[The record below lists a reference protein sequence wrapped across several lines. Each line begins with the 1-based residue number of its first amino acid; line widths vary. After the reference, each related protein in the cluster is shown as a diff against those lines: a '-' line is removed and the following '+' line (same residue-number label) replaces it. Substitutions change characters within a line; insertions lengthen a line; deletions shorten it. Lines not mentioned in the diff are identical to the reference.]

1 MIEEALLKSNYIGK
15 DGFSWWIGQV
25 AKKDT
30 WEKGSQF
37 SNQGDWAAR
46 CKVRIVGYH
55 SFDGD
60 VLGDEDLPWAQ
71 IMLDPSFGSAQ
82 GGIGGTINLKGGET
96 CFGFFL
102 DGDDGQQPVVIG
114 LLYRSDGVKN
124 LQTEDVV
131 KKEKSSR
138 FKPFT
143 GHPGNNPPSTQRNI
157 RGEKEIDQADPKNSP
172 KETTPV
178 PKDLVNLAYTTD
190 LGFNIGG
197 VPVTPQ
203 LGDKIA
209 GIFKDIPASST
220 NAIGAAFTRQPAF
233 IKPNGCQKN
242 LIGQITQGLQDFIAV
257 TNGLDQYLGA
267 FIDPVL
273 NEIVDIGQSIA
284 NCARQIG
291 GIIKLIINN
300 LRNTIFKC
308 IAWAF
313 RKLVGLIVPPPQQT
327 IVLEVMKKI
336 LDVIFCLLE
345 RLPGG
350 IIDYIQGLLGDLA
363 ANTIN
368 APVCAVEKW
377 TASILA
383 KVMDSIENA
392 LSAIMSGIGWLT
404 GGLST
409 VSGILNQAS
418 SLASQIFSFLECT
431 GLACKTPSV
440 WAANFGPSEKEVD
453 DWQKMVDDVN
463 VFKGINSGLSEISA
477 ELETTNP
484 GYAEDLFGKFGSLVD
499 NAIYYSSPLY
509 ETINKVLGF
518 SKSITILSP
527 GTGYKTSDKI
537 IVNGNIILTPLTV
550 DGKGGVISIPNLNTI
565 TIEKN
570 NPPSIIIETQ
580 TGSGLQLQLDI
591 KTFYETTT
599 FDECGQKVT
608 NPTTQEDILPLPVGS
623 KYKRCI
629 PPIARI
635 VGDGFGARATPIV
648 DKNGSII
655 SFYINSGGALYTKAT
670 VVVVDNTGHGT
681 GAYAKAIIK
690 EGSISSIYL
699 TDYGSGY
706 CPGNYTNLFD
716 PNNPGITTSINL
728 TSTKYSINEGDSF
741 DINTTSKNI
750 LDDTL
755 VKYEI
760 TGISNK
766 AISQS
771 LTGNLTVKDNKSSIT
786 IDTFK
791 DIIDSSKVLKFSL
804 PEYNKSVE
812 IFVNKLN
819 KPQTGKQQYYLT
831 STKSVITEGQSF
843 VVNLVTQNVEND
855 TIVPYTITGITDGL
869 LKNQSLSGA
878 FTILNNQSKI
888 NIDTNEGI
896 IKDSEIFKLSLNN
909 KLSSVSVLINPI
921 NDPEKPKPG
930 ISSDVSA
937 CVQDII
943 VTAPGYGYTTGD
955 TITDGKNTYTPIVTP
970 GSGAIIGIQPL
981 TNPIC
986 GFDVAPTLTINT
998 RTGVAANVVP
1008 LMKFTQSYNTVEQ
1021 ANQATAISGI
1031 VTSVIDCV

>member
-60 VLGDEDLPWAQ
+60 VLADEDLPWAQ

-670 VVVVDNTGHGT
+670 VVVVDNTGHGS

-843 VVNLVTQNVEND
+843 VVTLITQNVENN

>member
-1 MIEEALLKSNYIGK
+1 MIEESLLKSNYIGK

-55 SFDGD
+55 SFDGN
-60 VLGDEDLPWAQ
+60 VLSDDDLPWAQ

-131 KKEKSSR
+131 TKEKSSK

-190 LGFNIGG
+190 LGFNIDG
-197 VPVTPQ
+197 VPVAPQ
-203 LGDKIA
+203 LGDQIA
-209 GIFKDIPASST
+209 GVFKDIPASST

-233 IKPNGCQKN
+233 IKPNGCQNN

-273 NEIVDIGQSIA
+273 NEIVDIGNSIK

-313 RKLVGLIVPPPQQT
+313 RKLVGLVVPPPQQT
-327 IVLEVMKKI
+327 IVLEAMKKY
-336 LDVIFCLLE
+336 LDIIFCILE
-345 RLPGG
+345 KLPGN
-350 IIDYIQGLLGDLA
+350 IINYIEGLLGDLA

-368 APVCAVEKW
+368 APVCAVEQW
-377 TASILA
+377 TAGILA

-392 LSAIMSGIGWLT
+392 LSDIMSGIGWLT

-440 WAANFGPSEKEVD
+440 WSANFGPSEKEAD
-453 DWQKMVDDVN
+453 DWEKMVDNVN
-463 VFKGINSGLSEISA
+463 VFKGISDGLGSIEDA
-477 ELETTNP
+477 LGET
-484 GYAEDLFGKFGSLVD
+484 
-499 NAIYYSSPLY
+499 PLY
-509 ETINKVLGF
+509 AGITGLFNDVFRQCNEKV
-518 SKSITILSP
+518 S
-527 GTGYKTSDKI
+527 
-537 IVNGNIILTPLTV
+537 
-550 DGKGGVISIPNLNTI
+550 
-565 TIEKN
+565 
-570 NPPSIIIETQ
+570 
-580 TGSGLQLQLDI
+580 
-591 KTFYETTT
+591 
-599 FDECGQKVT
+599 
-608 NPTTQEDILPLPVGS
+608 NPTSQYDIIPLPIGS
-623 KYKRCI
+623 KYTNCI
-629 PPIARI
+629 PPIATI
-635 VGDGFGARATPIV
+635 VGDGVGASATPVV
-648 DKNGSII
+648 DETGSVF
-655 SFYINSGGALYTKAT
+655 SVEVGSGGVGYTKAT
-670 VVVVDNTGHGT
+670 VTIVDNTGHGT

-690 EGSISSIYL
+690 DGFVSSIYL
-699 TDYGSGY
+699 TGTGSGY
-706 CPGNYTNLFD
+706 CSGNYTNV
-716 PNNPGITTSINL
+716 GVG
-728 TSTKYSINEGDSF
+728 ST
-741 DINTTSKNI
+741 
-750 LDDTL
+750 
-755 VKYEI
+755 V
-760 TGISNK
+760 
-766 AISQS
+766 
-771 LTGNLTVKDNKSSIT
+771 SS
-786 IDTFK
+786 
-791 DIIDSSKVLKFSL
+791 
-804 PEYNKSVE
+804 
-812 IFVNKLN
+812 
-819 KPQTGKQQYYLT
+819 
-831 STKSVITEGQSF
+831 
-843 VVNLVTQNVEND
+843 
-855 TIVPYTITGITDGL
+855 
-869 LKNQSLSGA
+869 
-878 FTILNNQSKI
+878 
-888 NIDTNEGI
+888 
-896 IKDSEIFKLSLNN
+896 
-909 KLSSVSVLINPI
+909 
-921 NDPEKPKPG
+921 G
-930 ISSDVSA
+930 ISSDVSGEIR
-937 CVQDII
+937 DII

-955 TITDGKNTYTPIVTP
+955 TITDGKNTYTPLVTP
-970 GSGAIIGIQPL
+970 GSGAIIGI
-981 TNPIC
+981 NPIINPIG
-986 GFDVAPTLTINT
+986 GFKTTPTLTINT

-1008 LMKFTQSYNTVEQ
+1008 LMKFAPSYNTI
-1021 ANQATAISGI
+1021 NQATAISGI
-1031 VTSVIDCV
+1031 VTSVIDCI

>member
-37 SNQGDWAAR
+37 SNQGDWSAR

-60 VLGDEDLPWAQ
+60 VLADDDLPWAQ

-82 GGIGGTINLKGGET
+82 GGIGGTLSLRGGET

-157 RGEKEIDQADPKNSP
+157 RGAKEIDQADPKNSP

-190 LGFNIGG
+190 LGFNIDG
-197 VPVTPQ
+197 VSVTPQ

-233 IKPNGCQKN
+233 IKPNGCQNN

-345 RLPGG
+345 RLPDG

-377 TASILA
+377 TAGILA

-440 WAANFGPSEKEVD
+440 WAANFGPSEKEAD

-477 ELETTNP
+477 ELETTDP
-484 GYAEDLFGKFGSLVD
+484 DYVAQLFGNID

-537 IVNGNIILTPLTV
+537 IVNENIILTPLTV

-599 FDECGQKVT
+599 FDECGEKVK
-608 NPTTQEDILPLPVGS
+608 NPTTQEDILSLPIGT

-655 SFYINSGGALYTKAT
+655 SLYVNSGGFGYTKAT
-670 VVVVDNTGHGT
+670 VVIVDNTKYGT

-690 EGSISSIYL
+690 DGSVSSIYL

-706 CPGNYTNLFD
+706 CPGNYTNL
-716 PNNPGITTSINL
+716 PGITTSINI
-728 TSTKYSINEGDSF
+728 TSTKNVINEGDSF
-741 DINTTSKNI
+741 GINLTSKNI
-750 LDDTL
+750 PDGTL

-766 AISQS
+766 AINQS
-771 LTGNLTVKDNKSSIT
+771 LTGNLTIEDNKSSIT
-786 IDTFK
+786 IDTVK
-791 DIIDSSKVLKFSL
+791 DIIDNSKILRFSL
-804 PEYNKSVE
+804 PEYDKSVE

-909 KLSSVSVLINPI
+909 KLSSVSVLIKPI
-921 NDPEKPKPG
+921 IDSKKPG
-930 ISSDVSA
+930 ISSEVSA
-937 CVQDII
+937 CIQDIV

-970 GSGAIIGIQPL
+970 GSGAIIGVQPL

-986 GFDVAPTLTINT
+986 GFETTPILTINT
-998 RTGVAANVVP
+998 RTGVAANVFPIMSFVP
-1008 LMKFTQSYNTVEQ
+1008 SYNTVEQ
-1021 ANQATAISGI
+1021 ANQATVSSGI